1 MEDNGFH
8 SSCMLLKDGD
18 SDDFTHR
25 SQTTSDTIDV
35 KVFWYDDYHH
45 F

>member
-1 MEDNGFH
+1 MEDNGFR
-8 SSCMLLKDGD
+8 SSCMLLQDGD

-35 KVFWYDDYHH
+35 KVF
-45 F
+45 